1 MTSAARRRA
10 APQEEQMQRV
20 VGSYGSYTEA
30 RRRLD
35 HLAGRRFPM
44 HRVRLVARGSRAG
57 ADRAGWARFGGAA
70 VRGWLLGVVAGSVA
84 GLLAGLLVLTEPW
97 NAALT
102 VAAAG
107 AIAGA
112 AAGMALGVG
121 VELFGAGRGRPPP
134 PTGQA
139 ADGYDLVAD
148 EPVADWARRLLAE
161 ADGDGDPGRA

>member
-1 MTSAARRRA
+1 
-10 APQEEQMQRV
+10 MQRV
-20 VGSYGSYTEA
+20 VGSYGSCTEA

-44 HRVRLVARGSRAG
+44 DRVRLVARGSRAA

-70 VRGWLLGVVAGSVA
+70 VRGWLLGVVTGSAA
-84 GLLAGLLVLTEPW
+84 GLLIGLLVLSEPW
-97 NAALT
+97 DAALT

-112 AAGMALGVG
+112 AAGMVLGVG
-121 VELFGAGRGRPPP
+121 MELFGAGRDRAPPR
-134 PTGQA
+134 TGQA

-148 EPVADWARRLLAE
+148 EPVADWARRLLADV
-161 ADGDGDPGRA
+161 DGDGDPGRA